1 MNIQKLKYFIY
12 LIEKKRTGTP
22 SEVAEKLGISER
34 TIYSYV
40 KTLRDDL
47 NAPIEFN
54 SFRKTYEYNRSGRLN
69 WDWVSHNE

>member
-22 SEVAEKLGISER
+22 SEAAEKLGLSER

-54 SFRKTYEYNRSGRLN
+54 SIRKTYEYNRSGRLH